1 MGRSSKST
9 PRGIVDK
16 VVDDIEQVVKFDRK
30 GFLAFLLIV
39 ILNNGLIDA
48 GSKSIRLNFSHH
60 KYELWRPVI
69 ERMEREFGFY
79 EGEDE
84 KRGVKYVEVS
94 SDNAVALV
102 KELYAEQDL
111 RELIDLALS
120 LGADKA
126 KQLLML
132 ANIQLES

>member
-9 PRGIVDK
+9 PRDTVDK

-39 ILNNGLIDA
+39 ILNNGLIDTKN
-48 GSKSIRLNFSHH
+48 KSIRLNFNYR
-60 KYELWRPVI
+60 KYELWRPII
-69 ERMEREFGFY
+69 ERMKRDFGFY
-79 EGEDE
+79 EGEDKE
-84 KRGVKYVEVS
+84 RGVKYVEVS

-132 ANIQLES
+132 ANIQPES